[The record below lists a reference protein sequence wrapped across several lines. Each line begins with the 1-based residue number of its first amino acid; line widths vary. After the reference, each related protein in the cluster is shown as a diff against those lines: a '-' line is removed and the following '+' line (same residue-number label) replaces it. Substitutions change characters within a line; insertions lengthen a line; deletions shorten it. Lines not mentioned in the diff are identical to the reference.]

1 MGYRHKNKKVTT
13 VIPGIKR
20 ITSKFWPQ
28 ISKQKLLLGGSLLA
42 IFGEVSLQLLE
53 PWPLKFIFDRILVS
67 ESDIGS
73 VHLVLGQEVPP
84 LVLLSGLTL
93 AIVAIALLRAFATY
107 ISKLSMA
114 MVAVRVLAEIR
125 SQLYSHLQR
134 LSLSFHNQYKR
145 GDLIS
150 RVTADIE
157 NIRNGTIDAIVPFAI
172 NTVALVGMIVVMFFI
187 NWELA
192 AIALILFPVFLFVA
206 NNLIARIRRSVRK
219 HRQSE
224 GLIASTTSDTIG
236 AIKIVQALSLHNAL
250 ERMFLEQNRNNLD
263 LGTESLKIS
272 ALLLRTVQVLVA
284 MTIAIV
290 LWRGAI
296 LVIDKSL
303 SPGDLLVFISY
314 LKNSFEPPLRKFANQ
329 TGAIAKTIA
338 SGERVVDILEY
349 EPNVRN
355 LPKAK
360 EAHPFF
366 GAVRF
371 KNVKFG
377 YEANREILRDLNF
390 EVEAGQKITIVG
402 PSGSGKSTLMSLMLR
417 LYDPV
422 RGSILIDGQDL
433 REYTL
438 ESLRSQ
444 ISVVLQDSCLFAA
457 SIKENIAYGNLQAS
471 QKEIE
476 KAASLANAHEFILN
490 LPQGYDTI
498 LGEGGASLSGGQRQR
513 IAIARAAIRQAPI
526 AILDEPTTGLDNVS
540 KIAVMTGLERLTEG
554 RTTFLITHD
563 LQMVEETDLIVYL
576 EKGKILEY
584 GTHEEL
590 MSLGQRYATLYQLES
605 AIADKRLNN
614 GDSVDPN
621 LQSLS

>member
-1 MGYRHKNKKVTT
+1 MGSRHKNKKVTT

-20 ITSKFWPQ
+20 IISEFWPQ
-28 ISKQKLLLGGSLLA
+28 ISKQKLLLGSSLLA
-42 IFGEVSLQLLE
+42 ILGEVSLQLLE
-53 PWPLKFIFDRILVS
+53 PWPLKFIFDQVLIS
-67 ESDIGS
+67 ESDTGS
-73 VHLVLGQEVPP
+73 VHLVLGQEVSPI
-84 LVLLSGLTL
+84 VLLSGLTL

-114 MVAVRVLAEIR
+114 MAAARVLADIR
-125 SQLYSHLQR
+125 SQLYNHLQR
-134 LSLSFHNQYKR
+134 LSLSFHYQYKR

-157 NIRNGTIDAIVPFAI
+157 NIRKGMIQAIVPFAI
-172 NTVALVGMIVVMFFI
+172 NTIAMVGMIVVMFFI

-192 AIALILFPVFLFVA
+192 AIALTMFPIFIFVT
-206 NNLIARIRRSVRK
+206 NKLIGRSRRVVRK
-219 HRQSE
+219 HRRSE
-224 GLIASTTSDTIG
+224 GVIASTTSETIG
-236 AIKIVQALSLHNAL
+236 AIKIVQALSLHDAL
-250 ERMFLEQNRNNLD
+250 ERMFVEQNRDNLN

-272 ALLLRTVQVLVA
+272 ALLLRTVKLLIA
-284 MTIAIV
+284 ITISIV

-303 SPGDLLVFISY
+303 TPGDLLIFVSY
-314 LKNSFEPPLRKFANQ
+314 LKNNFDPPLRKFATQ
-329 TGAIAKTIA
+329 IGAIVKTIA

-355 LPKAK
+355 SPKAK
-360 EAHPFF
+360 KAHPFF

-371 KNVKFG
+371 ENVTFG
-377 YEANREILRDLNF
+377 YEPNRDILHDLNF
-390 EVEAGQKITIVG
+390 EVEAGQKVTVVG
-402 PSGSGKSTLMSLMLR
+402 PSGSGKSTLMSLLLR

-422 RGSILIDGQDL
+422 RGRILIDGQDL

-457 SIKENIAYGNLQAS
+457 TVRENIAYGNLQAS

-476 KAASLANAHEFILN
+476 KAARLANAHEFILN
-490 LPQGYDTI
+490 LPQGYETI
-498 LGEGGASLSGGQRQR
+498 LGESGGNLSGGQRQR

-526 AILDEPTTGLDNVS
+526 AILDEPTTGLDNAS
-540 KIAVMTGLERLTEG
+540 KLAVMTGLERLTEG
-554 RTTFLITHD
+554 RTTFLISHD
-563 LQMVEETDLIVYL
+563 LQMIKENDLIIYL

-584 GTHEEL
+584 GTHKEL
-590 MSLGQRYATLYQLES
+590 ISLAQRYATLYHLEN
-605 AIADKRLNN
+605 AIADKQ
-614 GDSVDPN
+614 PYCN
-621 LQSLS
+621 L

>member
-1 MGYRHKNKKVTT
+1 
-13 VIPGIKR
+13 
-20 ITSKFWPQ
+20 
-28 ISKQKLLLGGSLLA
+28 
-42 IFGEVSLQLLE
+42 E

-93 AIVAIALLRAFATY
+93 AIVAIALLRALATY

-457 SIKENIAYGNLQAS
+457 SIKENIAYGNLQAC

-513 IAIARAAIRQAPI
+513 IAIA
-526 AILDEPTTGLDNVS
+526 
-540 KIAVMTGLERLTEG
+540 
-554 RTTFLITHD
+554 
-563 LQMVEETDLIVYL
+563 
-576 EKGKILEY
+576 
-584 GTHEEL
+584 
-590 MSLGQRYATLYQLES
+590 
-605 AIADKRLNN
+605 
-614 GDSVDPN
+614 
-621 LQSLS
+621 